1 MGTWIKI
8 ISETVLTYLYHLFSL
23 VYNLHLK
30 STDVFTYYLKFLL
43 LKY

>member
-8 ISETVLTYLYHLFSL
+8 ISETVLMHLYHLISL

>member
-8 ISETVLTYLYHLFSL
+8 ISETVLTYLYHLISL

-30 STDVFTYYLKFLL
+30 STDVFNY
-43 LKY
+43 